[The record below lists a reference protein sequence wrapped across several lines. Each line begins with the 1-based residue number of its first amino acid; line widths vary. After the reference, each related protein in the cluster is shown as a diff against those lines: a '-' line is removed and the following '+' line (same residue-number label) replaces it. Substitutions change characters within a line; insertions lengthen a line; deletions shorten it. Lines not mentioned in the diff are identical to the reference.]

1 MLSFVGIG
9 WEKRLRR
16 VRSNY
21 TLSIAKDIIF
31 GNALRGGQALS
42 YFLVRYKN
50 RNAVIVFLDGKG
62 VDISNEKQIDLRR
75 FVMVK

>member
-1 MLSFVGIG
+1 MISFVGIG

-21 TLSIAKDIIF
+21 TLSIAKDIIL

-42 YFLVRYKN
+42 YFLVRYHN
-50 RNAVIVFLDGKG
+50 RNAVLVFLDGKG
-62 VDISNEKQIDLRR
+62 VDISNEKQMDLRR
-75 FVMVK
+75 FVMMK

>member
-1 MLSFVGIG
+1 MISFVGIG
-9 WEKRLRR
+9 WEKRLRK

-50 RNAVIVFLDGKG
+50 RNAVLVFLDGRGIDVK
-62 VDISNEKQIDLRR
+62 DERQCDLRS
-75 FVMVK
+75 FVVMK